1 MKSIKTRLALRV
13 LSILLILFVITQ
25 VLEYTTFRV
34 ISLSNAE
41 DQSKA
46 IAQLV
51 QNSLTM
57 LMELDKIQE
66 RQVFLETLKSK
77 VGNIKEIRVIRGENV
92 SKQYGPGLPD
102 EHEK

>member
-102 EHEK
+102 E